1 MKTILVL
8 SILFSAI
15 AWLPTF
21 AELTDADLD
30 KIRLIVKASENSLKE
45 HTKSEIESSE
55 TRMKSYVDAKIESVK
70 TPIAWL
76 IGILVAM
83 IAIIGLPL
91 AILTIFLGLAKHKG
105 QHTRETDRSSHPR
118 NRSTQTTANRK
129 SLTLPQSTGIK
140 RLKTGIQSQLP
151 LMATLPNDLMIAG
164 RLMVIRFPTRKTGMC
179 ATVHVLFCVSRTEA
193 CGFFLDKGS

>member
-8 SILFSAI
+8 SILFCAM
-15 AWLPTF
+15 ALPTF

-30 KIRLIVKASENSLKE
+30 KIRLIVKASESSLKE

-55 TRMKSYVDAKIESVK
+55 TRMQSYVDAKIESVK

-91 AILTIFLGLAKHKG
+91 AILTIFLGWRSIKDNAQERQIEVL
-105 QHTRETDRSSHPR
+105 TREIE
-118 NRSTQTTANRK
+118 
-129 SLTLPQSTGIK
+129 TLKQQ
-140 RLKTGIQSQLP
+140 R
-151 LMATLPNDLMIAG
+151 
-164 RLMVIRFPTRKTGMC
+164 
-179 ATVHVLFCVSRTEA
+179 TVNP
-193 CGFFLDKGS
+193 

>member
-8 SILFSAI
+8 SILFCAI
-15 AWLPTF
+15 ALP
-21 AELTDADLD
+21 ALGELTDADLD
-30 KIRLIVKASENSLKE
+30 KIRLIVKDSENSLKE

-91 AILTIFLGLAKHKG
+91 AILTIFLGW
-105 QHTRETDRSSHPR
+105 RSIKD
-118 NRSTQTTANRK
+118 NAQEK
-129 SLTLPQSTGIK
+129 QIEVLT
-140 RLKTGIQSQLP
+140 
-151 LMATLPNDLMIAG
+151 
-164 RLMVIRFPTRKTGMC
+164 
-179 ATVHVLFCVSRTEA
+179 
-193 CGFFLDKGS
+193 